1 MSIIVFDTE
10 TTGLLAVS
18 AADLDY
24 QPYLVEL
31 VAMKLNQNPEG
42 VLVLVDKL
50 HVRCKPPIPIPLE
63 AVKVHNITDEMI
75 KDEGPFSSVYL
86 EIANFF
92 LGCNMLVGHNLNY
105 DKMVLWYELV
115 RIGKQLNFPWS
126 IRGVD
131 TAEVSAQYY
140 GHRKNLLDLYIHLFG
155 VGFADA
161 HSANADCAR
170 TMDCFIEM
178 NRREMI

>member
-1 MSIIVFDTE
+1 MSIIVWDSE

-18 AADLDY
+18 AADIIH
-24 QPYLVEL
+24 QPYLIEL
-31 VAMKLNQNPEG
+31 VAMKLNDD
-42 VLVLVDKL
+42 LVMVDKL
-50 HVRCKPPIPIPLE
+50 HVRCKPPIKIPDE
-63 AVKVHNITDEMI
+63 AIRVHGITDEMI

-92 LGCNMLVGHNLNY
+92 LGCNMLVGHNLLY
-105 DKMVLWYELV
+105 DKMVLYYELV

-140 GHRKNLLDLYIHLFG
+140 GHRKNLLDLYVHLFG